1 MARILN
7 GVTKEPYFSNYSGL
21 NSITYL
27 QLNLG
32 SPKARMLLYL
42 VQSTRLLCH
51 RVASLSGAV
60 PDDGTIH

>member
-32 SPKARMLLYL
+32 SLKA
-42 VQSTRLLCH
+42 
-51 RVASLSGAV
+51 
-60 PDDGTIH
+60 